1 MKHFMGNASGSYIS
15 WHLGSGTEAMRID
28 SSGNVLVGKTIS
40 SSATVGITLQPAGA
54 VVATRDGGEC
64 FIANRK
70 TSDGTIIQLRKDQTA
85 VGSIGTVAGDIVIG
99 TGTAGLR
106 FWDSGPAIQPRNSD
120 GSANND
126 AIDLGISTSR
136 FKDLHLGGVAYIS
149 DGTSSGTQTVVG
161 GNYYIANSGA
171 YPIVFQTNS
180 AERARLDAS
189 GNLLVGTTSSIGA
202 GDQGVQ
208 LANNGQILTAKDS
221 VNARNHISFVN
232 PNGVV
237 GNISTSGTTTTYGTS
252 SDQRL
257 KENIADADDAG
268 SKIDAVQVR
277 QFDWK
282 ADGSHQDYGMIAQEL
297 QAVAPEAVS
306 GDADS
311 EEMMGVD
318 YSKLVPMLIKEIQSL
333 RNRVSELEGN

>member
-1 MKHFMGNASGSYIS
+1 MLMFTNGS
-15 WHLGSGTEAMRID
+15 ERMRID
-28 SSGNVLVGKTIS
+28 SSGNV
-40 SSATVGITLQPAGA
+40 GI
-54 VVATRDGGEC
+54 
-64 FIANRK
+64 
-70 TSDGTIIQLRKDQTA
+70 
-85 VGSIGTVAGDIVIG
+85 
-99 TGTAGLR
+99 
-106 FWDSGPAIQPRNSD
+106 
-120 GSANND
+120 
-126 AIDLGISTSR
+126 
-136 FKDLHLGGVAYIS
+136 
-149 DGTSSGTQTVVG
+149 GTSSPSSKLHIADANTSIIKATVDAGGTGVSSFRASHGTNEFGFYVAG
-161 GNYYIANSGA
+161 TNAL
-171 YPIVFQTNS
+171 VFYDYGSSN
-180 AERARLDAS
+180 ERARLDAS

-208 LANNGQILTAKDS
+208 VGNNGSILTAKPS
-221 VNARNHISFVN
+221 VNVRTHISFVN

-237 GNISTSGTTTTYGTS
+237 GSISTSGTTTTYNTS

-268 SKIDAVQVR
+268 SKVDAIQVR